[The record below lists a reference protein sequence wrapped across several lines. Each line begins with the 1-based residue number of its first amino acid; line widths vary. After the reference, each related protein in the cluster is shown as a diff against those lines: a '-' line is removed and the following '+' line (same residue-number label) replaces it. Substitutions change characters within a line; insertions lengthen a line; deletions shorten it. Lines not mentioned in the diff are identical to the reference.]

1 VEVDGGTRAEQGQ
14 DAVRDAWMLT
24 QGIRVFRVWNNDVMG
39 NPDGVL
45 TAIAAAAGP
54 TTASA

>member
-39 NPDGVL
+39 NLDGVL
-45 TAIAAAAGP
+45 TAIAA
-54 TTASA
+54 SA